1 MKRFL
6 MYIVVAIVLVS
17 AGFSIYY
24 VVRNNEEIYSRIEG
38 DELFYI
44 NENETLEIP
53 IVRDNPASYTKFI
66 LKSGYEDYL
75 DVDLENWTVTGKSAG
90 IATLT
95 FISTNKRYEGET
107 FDVHCHIGNGTV
119 SHPYYIRNEQ
129 DILNIGKGQY
139 KLSCSY
145 EVVKDIKMTA
155 SMMPIG
161 VEITDGVMKLMN
173 FQGLLLVAFTERK
186 FQTLMLKSTAISA
199 LNHQDSLQL

>member
-24 VVRNNEEIYSRIEG
+24 VVRNNEEIYSHIEG

-139 KLSCSY
+139 KLSF
-145 EVVKDIKMTA
+145 I
-155 SMMPIG
+155 
-161 VEITDGVMKLMN
+161 
-173 FQGLLLVAFTERK
+173 
-186 FQTLMLKSTAISA
+186 
-199 LNHQDSLQL
+199 LN